1 MTIRTQLILPLTL
14 AAATLPLA
22 AQQPVVEQGA
32 IERQGRVWVRQLT
45 CEAPARAGG
54 RLVLRADMGS
64 VHVKPAAD
72 NRVRCRT
79 EVRVWAGNEES
90 ARRLFRD
97 FQLSVRILPEGG
109 VSVRGRVPHSPRHM
123 KIVYE
128 IQTPR
133 RFNLDLETRG
143 GNLRVADLEG
153 QLQAVTAGGDIEAG
167 NISGAVR
174 AETAGGNISL
184 GNVGQRLEARTAGG
198 NIRVGDISGD
208 AELETS
214 GGEIIVGHIQGTGR
228 AVTAGGDIV
237 LRGASADITV
247 QTAGGQIRIGDAG
260 AGVRARTAGGNIVLD
275 SVRGPIEVET
285 AGGCIYLD
293 RVDSTVQAATAAG
306 TIRALITANAQS
318 FGASLLQTS
327 YGDVQVYL
335 PSDLPL
341 TIDAAIHNA
350 SGHKIISDFP
360 LQIQDAGLRFRAEI
374 VEAHGA
380 LNGGGQVLRLRTTA
394 GNIEIRRLDTAT
406 VKKQEQKKKTLWE
419 RLFEWDEDEED
430 KP

>member
-1 MTIRTQLILPLTL
+1 MTMRTQLLLPLAL
-14 AAATLPLA
+14 GAAALPLA
-22 AQQPVVEQGA
+22 AQQPVVEQGE

-64 VHVKPAAD
+64 VDVKPAAD
-72 NRVRCRT
+72 NRVRCRA

-90 ARRLFRD
+90 ARRSFRN
-97 FQLSVRILPEGG
+97 FQLSVRTLSEGG
-109 VSVRGRVPHSPRHM
+109 VSVQGRAPHSPQHM

-133 RFNLDLETRG
+133 RFNLDLETGG

-153 QLQAVTAGGDIEAG
+153 KLQAVTASGDIDAG
-167 NISGAVR
+167 DISGAVR

-184 GNVGQRLEARTAGG
+184 GNVGQRLQARTAGG
-198 NIRVGDISGD
+198 NIRAGDISGD

-214 GGEIIVGHIQGTGR
+214 GGEILIGRIEGRGR

-237 LRGASADITV
+237 LRSATADIV
-247 QTAGGQIRIGDAG
+247 AQTAGGQIRIGDAG
-260 AGVRARTAGGNIVLD
+260 AGVRAQTAGGNIVLD
-275 SVRGPIEVET
+275 GVRGLVQVET
-285 AGGCIYLD
+285 AGGCIYID
-293 RVDSTVQAATAAG
+293 RIDSAVQAATAAG

-318 FGASLLQTS
+318 FRASFLQTS
-327 YGDVQVYL
+327 FGDVQVYL

-341 TIDAAIHNA
+341 TIDASIQNA
-350 SGHKIISDFP
+350 AGHKILSDFP
-360 LQIQDAGLRFRAEI
+360 LQIQDAGPRFRAEI

-394 GNIEIRRLDTAT
+394 GNIEIRRLDSAT
-406 VKKQEQKKKTLWE
+406 VKRQEQKKKTLWE
-419 RLFEWDEDEED
+419 RLFEWDEDDE
-430 KP
+430 P